1 MMKNFLIIF
10 IGLCVTVTAAPQ
22 SAVSNHYN
30 YDNDDNDGNFNLNPA
45 KERACLVQVAGKDT
59 VEGVCVDEGTCLM
72 NKTIAIYG
80 DIEPNA
86 ELRTS
91 FYTCGGLQWCCI
103 DPVANKSTTT
113 EAPLT
118 PTTPPPSIELTTDE
132 STRRFGEPAPS
143 VPRKSCR
150 TALKDSCPWCVAL
163 YRINPRTNADELF
176 CSGAVIGSRF
186 VLTTAKCALA
196 HRRSDLWV
204 QLPGDSRQYPVNT
217 TVRHNKFHSGTQAY
231 DVAFLLLNEDVE
243 WPEGK
248 QENLGACLGLK
259 TPLEGDCVAI
269 TFDDSDQLKFTPLT
283 VTTRSC
289 SQQGSTDD
297 AACGRAFSGGCS
309 VAPGSP
315 VMCPSGS
322 DDLIIAGLVR
332 QVCKQDATLLGS
344 LMPSAEWIT
353 DQLTNLTL
361 ATSQYTYKL

>member
-91 FYTCGGLQWCCI
+91 VGRPPTKWTDDLVKAPLILPVDGGRFHPKNGGLVGRPWEAYVEQWTSYGWYDDDNDTGDVESFDLFLQRAILDPICKFFAHFYTCGGLQWCCI

-143 VPRKSCR
+143 VPRKS
-150 TALKDSCPWCVAL
+150 
-163 YRINPRTNADELF
+163 
-176 CSGAVIGSRF
+176 
-186 VLTTAKCALA
+186 
-196 HRRSDLWV
+196 
-204 QLPGDSRQYPVNT
+204 
-217 TVRHNKFHSGTQAY
+217 KFKNIYASSSSHH
-231 DVAFLLLNEDVE
+231 
-243 WPEGK
+243 
-248 QENLGACLGLK
+248 
-259 TPLEGDCVAI
+259 
-269 TFDDSDQLKFTPLT
+269 
-283 VTTRSC
+283 
-289 SQQGSTDD
+289 
-297 AACGRAFSGGCS
+297 
-309 VAPGSP
+309 
-315 VMCPSGS
+315 
-322 DDLIIAGLVR
+322 
-332 QVCKQDATLLGS
+332 
-344 LMPSAEWIT
+344 
-353 DQLTNLTL
+353 
-361 ATSQYTYKL
+361 

>member
-1 MMKNFLIIF
+1 M
-10 IGLCVTVTAAPQ
+10 
-22 SAVSNHYN
+22 
-30 YDNDDNDGNFNLNPA
+30 
-45 KERACLVQVAGKDT
+45 E
-59 VEGVCVDEGTCLM
+59 
-72 NKTIAIYG
+72 
-80 DIEPNA
+80 
-86 ELRTS
+86 
-91 FYTCGGLQWCCI
+91 
-103 DPVANKSTTT
+103 TTT
-113 EAPLT
+113 RRASEA
-118 PTTPPPSIELTTDE
+118 
-132 STRRFGEPAPS
+132 S
-143 VPRKSCR
+143 VPRERPAK
-150 TALKDSCPWCVAL
+150 
-163 YRINPRTNADELF
+163 INPRTNADELF

-315 VMCPSGS
+315 VMCPSGASKFIHDEVIGGRKWPELFREKHGAAMPLFVRLGGGTAVPPNKTIIGHFLKSNTDQEHATRWLPQHAHYAPPLCSRDCPTKLTPS